1 MGSVDCGYD
10 GDPFELVQS
19 GPRLW
24 VRIGFDPD
32 YRTGAVVVRTV

>member
-1 MGSVDCGYD
+1 MSSVECGYN

-24 VRIGFDPD
+24 ACTIESTEGIGIL
-32 YRTGAVVVRTV
+32 RSR